1 MLTKKVVLLS
11 SLSALSV
18 NLYAIEPAVVPVGAF
33 DLYPS
38 ISFATGHDDNIQS
51 TSTNEISS
59 HVTRIS
65 PNLLIEAETDIMLL
79 QINYAF
85 EKGIIS
91 SSSNDNYLDHNLTA
105 SAQIIGNSRNRINLV
120 ASAVKGHEV
129 IGQQAGGAQTVT
141 NSPIKFDLN
150 TLDATY
156 LFGGAEAIG
165 QIELRS
171 RLQDKRFTNY
181 RSTLSARDYD
191 QLDLSASFKYR
202 VTDKTRAVATIVN
215 SKIDYD
221 NLNRDSTKTKYLI
234 GATWDATAKT
244 SGSIN
249 VGWSEKDFKDSSLK
263 DDSGGTWDAAITW
276 APKSYSVFEFST
288 GQDFGES
295 TTTDSHID
303 SKSYAVS
310 WNHFWKDNI
319 KSIVSYEK
327 INQDFSNNQRKDKTK
342 NIVIGFNYEPQRWLN
357 LGLGYTLTDTDS
369 NLSTASFK
377 KNTIMFTVQGSL

>member
-1 MLTKKVVLLS
+1 MLTKRMVLLCS
-11 SLSALSV
+11 FTALSA
-18 NLYAIEPAVVPVGAF
+18 NLQAIEPAVVPAGAF
-33 DLYPS
+33 DLYPTLV
-38 ISFATGHDDNIQS
+38 IATGHDDNIQS
-51 TSTNEISS
+51 TSSNEISS
-59 HVTRIS
+59 NVTRIN

-79 QINYAF
+79 QINYGF

-91 SSSNDNYLDHNLTA
+91 SSSKDNYLDHNLTA
-105 SAQIIGNSRNRINLV
+105 SAQIIGNSRNRINLI
-120 ASAVKGHEV
+120 ANARKGHEV

-141 NSPIKFDLN
+141 DTPIKFNLN
-150 TLDATY
+150 TLDAIY
-156 LFGGAEAIG
+156 IYGGSEAKG

-171 RLQDKRFTNY
+171 RLIDKRFTNY
-181 RSTLSARDYD
+181 RTTTRDRDFD

-202 VTDKTRAVATIVN
+202 LTDKTKAVATIVN
-215 SKIDYD
+215 SKVDYD
-221 NLNRDSTKTKYLI
+221 NLNKDSTKTKYLL

-249 VGWSEKDFKDSSLK
+249 VGWSKKDFKDSSLK
-263 DDSGGTWDAAITW
+263 DDSGTTWDAAITW
-276 APKSYSVFEFST
+276 APKSYSIFELST

-303 SKSYAVS
+303 SKNYALS

-319 KSIVSYEK
+319 KSIVSYERN
-327 INQDFSNNQRKDKTK
+327 NQDFSNSQRKDKTK
-342 NIVIGFNYEPQRWLN
+342 IITVGFNYEPQRWLN

-369 NLSTASFK
+369 NLTTASFK

>member
-1 MLTKKVVLLS
+1 MLTKRTVVLG
-11 SLSALSV
+11 SLTALSL
-18 NLYAIEPAVVPVGAF
+18 NLHAIEPAVVPLGAF

-38 ISFATGHDDNIQS
+38 LIIAMGHDDNIQS
-51 TSTNEISS
+51 TNSNEISS
-59 HVTRIS
+59 KITRIN

-79 QINYAF
+79 QINYGF

-91 SSSNDNYLDHNLTA
+91 SSSSDNYLDHDLTA
-105 SAQIIGNSRNRINLV
+105 SAQIIGNSRNRINLI
-120 ASAVKGHEV
+120 ASIRKGHEV

-141 NSPIKFDLN
+141 NSPIKFNLN

-156 LFGGAEAIG
+156 IFGGAEAKG

-171 RLQDKRFTNY
+171 RLQNKKFTNY
-181 RSTLSARDYD
+181 RSTTSERDYD

-202 VTDKTRAVATIVN
+202 ITDKTRAVATVVN

-221 NLNRDSTKTKYLI
+221 DLNKDSTKTKYLI

-249 VGWSEKDFKDSSLK
+249 VGWSNKNFKDSNLE
-263 DDSGGTWDAAITW
+263 DDSGRTWDAAITW
-276 APKSYSVFEFST
+276 APKTYSVFELST
-288 GQDFGES
+288 GQDFSES

-303 SKSYAVS
+303 SRNYILS
-310 WNHFWKDNI
+310 WNHFWKDSI
-319 KSIVSYEK
+319 KSIISYEK
-327 INQDFSNNQRKDKTK
+327 SNQDFSNSQRSDKSKT
-342 NIVIGFNYEPQRWLN
+342 ITIGMNYEPKRWLN

-369 NLSTASFK
+369 NLETANFK
-377 KNTIMFTVQGSL
+377 KNTILFTVQGSL